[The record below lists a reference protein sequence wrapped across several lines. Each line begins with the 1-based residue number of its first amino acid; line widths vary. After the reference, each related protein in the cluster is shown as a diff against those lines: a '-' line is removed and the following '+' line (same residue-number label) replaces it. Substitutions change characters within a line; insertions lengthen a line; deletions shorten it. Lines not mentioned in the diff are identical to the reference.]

1 MTFFK
6 RWNNIVGWT
15 VFAIAAVVYLMT
27 MEPVS
32 SLWDCSEFIATS
44 YKLEV
49 GHPPGAPLFMMLA
62 RLATLFAF
70 GNPDYVGM
78 AVNAMNS
85 LASAFCI
92 LFLFWTITHLARRLA
107 TRSGA
112 ELTPARTW
120 AILGA
125 GAVGAWPTPSP
136 TPSGSRPSRARSTPS
151 RLCSRHWSYGSCSN
165 GRSRPTSLTPRAGSC

>member
-6 RWNNIVGWT
+6 RWNNIVGWA
-15 VFAIAAVVYLMT
+15 VFAIAAAVYLMT

-70 GNPDYVGM
+70 GNPDYVGV

-85 LASAFCI
+85 IASAFCI
-92 LFLFWTITHLARRLA
+92 LFLFWTITHLARRLV
-107 TRSGA
+107 TRGGG
-112 ELTPARTW
+112 ELTQANTLALHVECVVVEIAMTCADARRLSE
-120 AILGA
+120 IER
-125 GAVGAWPTPSP
+125 AV
-136 TPSGSRPSRARSTPS
+136 
-151 RLCSRHWSYGSCSN
+151 
-165 GRSRPTSLTPRAGSC
+165 